1 MNLKSQAGMGI
12 VVTCLASAAMASPA
26 AAATTVPV
34 APVDVPLHGLGTVL
48 PTETPTLRTGVPIP
62 LPGAPMGLTG
72 HGEGR
77 FQPVL
82 LPQLPVTSGIPETLV
97 SAPLPDAA
105 GEDPTGRALV
115 AAPASELRATT
126 PGAILGLPVTLPR
139 AETLGMPGAE
149 LPPVGLLSPSVT
161 GGLDSTLGLDG
172 PKD

>member
-1 MNLKSQAGMGI
+1 MNLKSQAGMGF

-26 AAATTVPV
+26 AAAAAVPV

-77 FQPVL
+77 VQPIH
-82 LPQLPVTSGIPETLV
+82 LPQLPFTTGVPETLV
-97 SAPLPDAA
+97 SAPLPNVVE
-105 GEDPTGRALV
+105 GEPTGRALI
-115 AAPASELRATT
+115 AAPASEVQATT
-126 PGAILGLPVTLPR
+126 PGAILGSPVTLPR
-139 AETLGMPGAE
+139 AESLGLPGLE
-149 LPPVGLLSPSVT
+149 LPQVGFLAPTVT
-161 GGLDSTLGLDG
+161 GALDSTLGLAQ